1 MEAIFS
7 AADIGFRGSLLT
19 SPAAYMGT
27 ITGCFLLTI
36 FLVSIPKE
44 HKSFLLLWEPP
55 HWYRSPY
62 ASWISCSS
70 VHTSIILAMV
80 SSVEIISSSISR
92 TGMEGKQTSNI
103 RSRRPSNVAVS
114 YWERVR
120 ILPSAN

>member
-1 MEAIFS
+1 
-7 AADIGFRGSLLT
+7 SLLT

-27 ITGCFLLTI
+27 MTGCFLLTI

-44 HKSFLLLWEPP
+44 HRSFLLLWEPP

-70 VHTSIILAMV
+70 VHTSV
-80 SSVEIISSSISR
+80 SSLHNPSQIELHQQEQ

-103 RSRRPSNVAVS
+103 RSRRHNNVV
-114 YWERVR
+114 YIKEKD
-120 ILPSAN
+120 IYMDFC